1 MHCRCSTLY
10 HCVPQHRSAVIS
22 LVRHRAVHGENE
34 GQQRWRSLVS
44 FLVYC
49 IPLNLMNI
57 PVCASAIALFLC
69 GVFPKQMTCA
79 LLRFRL
85 SCQGELFI
93 VQVRTII
100 ISLSTIVALAP
111 YRRAA
116 IELICR
122 KHNTQILPSMEVT
135 VAVDCLNS
143 RRRCRFIA
151 HSGDTFGVDAT
162 LTQVEAYPCRR

>member
-1 MHCRCSTLY
+1 MRTLE
-10 HCVPQHRSAVIS
+10 VPTLLSRRI
-22 LVRHRAVHGENE
+22 
-34 GQQRWRSLVS
+34 
-44 FLVYC
+44 VYRT
-49 IPLNLMNI
+49 
-57 PVCASAIALFLC
+57 
-69 GVFPKQMTCA
+69 GDW
-79 LLRFRL
+79 
-85 SCQGELFI
+85 EYYLFI
-93 VQVRTII
+93 FAKKILLKVLGGFINDFFRNRVSLMFQVRTII